1 MDKQKNLS
9 SRSLHRSLHKQ
20 KLREK
25 RLKALSVRLKSNI
38 MKRKQSKKLNK

>member
-9 SRSLHRSLHKQ
+9 SRLLHKQ